1 MKKIR
6 FKVLV
11 LILFVTSC
19 SLNKNI
25 SSYWITYLEAKTEN
39 NFLASKDNHLILNN
53 LHLLDFENNLELN
66 SDSVL
71 ITTKNGKKFRGLV
84 SKTDFDGYFI
94 KIENNREIY
103 ISNLEIKTI
112 KFLESSSNTNLL
124 PKTSDTLPKKNS
136 NVQSNTFT
144 KSKTPSNS
152 STDVW
157 DNTNA
162 EFEQPAIT
170 NNKKNVKESTFK
182 KTQEPLSIISFLL
195 LLLTP
200 LLGFTL
206 FLAFIF
212 SIVSIN
218 KIKKNPEK
226 YNGKRLAK
234 ATLII
239 STIILAIGLLLAL
252 LLIALLGLI

>member
-6 FKVLV
+6 FRVLV

-25 SSYWITYLEAKTEN
+25 SSHWITYLEAKTEN
-39 NFLASKDNHLILNN
+39 NFLATKDNHFILNN

-103 ISNLEIKTI
+103 ISNLEINTI
-112 KFLESSSNTNLL
+112 KFLESSNNNLS
-124 PKTSDTLPKKNS
+124 PKISDTLSKKTS
-136 NVQSNTFT
+136 IVQPNTIT
-144 KSKTPSNS
+144 KSKTPSNPS
-152 STDVW
+152 NDVW

-162 EFEQPAIT
+162 EFEESAIT
-170 NNKKNVKESTFK
+170 NNKTNPKETTLK

-218 KIKKNPEK
+218 KIKKNSEK

-239 STIILAIGLLLAL
+239 STIILAFGLLLAL
-252 LLIALLGLI
+252 LLIALFGLI

>member
-1 MKKIR
+1 MKTIR
-6 FKVLV
+6 LRGLV
-11 LILFVTSC
+11 LILLVTSC

-25 SSYWITYLEAKTEN
+25 SCHRITDLEANTEN
-39 NFLASKDNHLILNN
+39 NFLATKDNHFILNN
-53 LHLLDFENNLELN
+53 LHLLDFENNLEFN

-84 SKTDFDGYFI
+84 SKTEFDGYFI
-94 KIENNREIY
+94 KIGNNREIY

-124 PKTSDTLPKKNS
+124 PKISDTISKN
-136 NVQSNTFT
+136 NTTVQPNTLT
-144 KSKTPSNS
+144 KSKTPSNP

-162 EFEQPAIT
+162 EFEESDIT
-170 NNKKNVKESTFK
+170 NTKSNVKEFTLK

-218 KIKKNPEK
+218 RIKKNPEK
-226 YNGKRLAK
+226 YNGKPLAK

-239 STIILAIGLLLAL
+239 SSIILAIGLLLAL
-252 LLIALLGLI
+252 LFIALLGLI